1 MAVLDKH
8 TVKDDPA
15 MSTDWT
21 AIGARILE
29 AATMA
34 SAIHLDELAHAAATG
49 RGSGKGYREAASGRG
64 NANDREA
71 ASGASGWWDREISD
85 GNG

>member
-34 SAIHLDELAHAAATG
+34 SAIHLDALAHAADA
-49 RGSGKGYREAASGRG
+49 RGTRSGYG
-64 NANDREA
+64 EA

>member
-34 SAIHLDELAHAAATG
+34 SAIHLDELAHAADA
-49 RGSGKGYREAASGRG
+49 RGTRSGYGEAASDRG